1 MTEKEFF
8 EIYWQF
14 YLLLEKDFL
23 STKRYLEIDEFNRN
37 AYSIEYSKQYQ
48 AICSEIDVFCKEFC
62 KEIDSSFKGN
72 NFSYYCKA
80 ITDNFT
86 NFTETK
92 IKVKYLD
99 KEICPWENWNYRFRI
114 NKNGRQSIVSN
125 NPKWWTLYNY
135 IKHQRTTKLKG
146 YNDIPFYKYANQ
158 ENVIYSLGAL
168 YILEMACVEL
178 IREKSSKGYNGD
190 IYYEFEKSILFF
202 FEANDDEQFYQKWII
217 K

>member
-1 MTEKEFF
+1 MF
-8 EIYWQF
+8 E
-14 YLLLEKDFL
+14 
-23 STKRYLEIDEFNRN
+23 
-37 AYSIEYSKQYQ
+37 
-48 AICSEIDVFCKEFC
+48 
-62 KEIDSSFKGN
+62 
-72 NFSYYCKA
+72 
-80 ITDNFT
+80 
-86 NFTETK
+86 
-92 IKVKYLD
+92 LD
-99 KEICPWENWNYRFRI
+99 CD
-114 NKNGRQSIVSN
+114 
-125 NPKWWTLYNY
+125 WWTLYNY